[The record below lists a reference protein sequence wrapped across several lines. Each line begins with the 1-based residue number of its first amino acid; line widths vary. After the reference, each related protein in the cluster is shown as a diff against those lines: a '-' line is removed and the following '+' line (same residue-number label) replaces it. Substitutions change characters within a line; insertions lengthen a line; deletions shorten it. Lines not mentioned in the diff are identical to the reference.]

1 MVYPLPAGRLGP
13 TGIQHTQEV
22 VHQIHTTSVAN
33 TQCSVFKNLRNGM
46 IFSKTGHACL
56 SFYFH
61 RYEPA
66 LGVYVAPES
75 KERGSHLYTEEPV
88 F

>member
-1 MVYPLPAGRLGP
+1 MVHPLPAGRPGP
-13 TGIQHTQEV
+13 TGMQHTQGV
-22 VHQIHTTSVAN
+22 VHQIHITSVAN
-33 TQCSVFKNLRNGM
+33 TQCSVFKNLRNDM
-46 IFSKTGHACL
+46 IFSETGHARP

-61 RYEPA
+61 GYEPA
-66 LGVYVAPES
+66 LDVYVAPGG